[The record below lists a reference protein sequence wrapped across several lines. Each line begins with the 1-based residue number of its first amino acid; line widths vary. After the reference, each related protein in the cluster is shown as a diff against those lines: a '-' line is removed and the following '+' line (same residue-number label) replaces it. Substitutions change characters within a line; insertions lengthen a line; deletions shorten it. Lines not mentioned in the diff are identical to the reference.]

1 MKKNFLTAA
10 ALTVVAFF
18 VATEIA
24 QAADVTFSGQVRSRW
39 EYNEHTTAANNS
51 TRKFLND
58 VDGDDFIAT
67 RVRLNANVN
76 VNDSTSAF
84 IQMQSIRTWGQDLNT
99 ANAGTGGGSGNASFS
114 PSDAD
119 ASVGLHQ
126 AYFTLKNFATLP
138 VDLKLGRQQIV
149 LDGHRLLGHTGW
161 TTGAQTHDGLTM
173 SHKHG
178 NHTLTYAYILAN
190 EDDRGD
196 TTADANDIDVHLAHA
211 NFQGILGGNLS
222 IYGIALLDDCGLT
235 TSTAC
240 NINAADNNIYTVG
253 FRQAGQLFG
262 IDYRGEYYYQGGEA
276 NSDALRNAGGSTG
289 SLTNGQL
296 DYNSAGGDILNT
308 DRDAYMFGVRIGKK
322 FNNVA
327 MKPSLTIWY
336 DQLSGTDDDDLKGGD
351 YGTFNTL
358 FDTGH
363 KFYGHMDL
371 FLNNIN
377 HGTQGLGL
385 TDLAVKASLQPMPGW
400 TVKFA
405 WHKFKTEVDPSD
417 NPFARSNNLAATVD
431 DDLGT
436 EVDLAL
442 IHKYNANTVISAG
455 YSVFSADT
463 LFNLQSTGTSVANSA
478 DWAYVSFDVK
488 F

>member
-10 ALTVVAFF
+10 ALMVVGFF
-18 VATEIA
+18 VSTEIA

-39 EYNEHTTAANNS
+39 EYNEQGTNATNT

-58 VDGDDFIAT
+58 ADGDASIAT
-67 RVRLNANVN
+67 RVRLNANVK

-84 IQMQSIRTWGQDLNT
+84 IQMQSNRTWGNDLDT
-99 ANAGTGGGSGNASFS
+99 SGTGSNGGSGNSSFT
-114 PSDAD
+114 PSDGD

-126 AYFTLKNFATLP
+126 AYFTLKNFASLP
-138 VDLKLGRQQIV
+138 VDLQFGRQEVV
-149 LDGHRLLGHTGW
+149 LDGHRLFGNTGW
-161 TTGAQTHDGLTM
+161 TTGAQTHDAIRLT
-173 SHKHG
+173 HKHG
-178 NHTLTYAYILAN
+178 NHTLTYAYVLAN
-190 EDDRGD
+190 EEDRTESTEDD
-196 TTADANDIDVHLAHA
+196 NDIDVHLAHL

-222 IYGIALLDDCGLT
+222 LYAVALLDDCGLT
-235 TSTAC
+235 ATGVCSNGQVAP
-240 NINAADNNIYTVG
+240 AATGSLDNNIYTIG

-262 IDYRGEYYYQGGEA
+262 IDYRGEYYYQGGDAIADATATGTLNYGAGAGLA
-276 NSDALRNAGGSTG
+276 NV
-289 SLTNGQL
+289 
-296 DYNSAGGDILNT
+296 

-336 DQLSGTDDDDLKGGD
+336 DQLSGTDDSDISSGD

-371 FLNNIN
+371 FLNNVN

-385 TDLAVKASLQPMPGW
+385 TDLAVKASIQPMPGW
-400 TVKFA
+400 TIKA
-405 WHKFKTEVDPSD
+405 DWHKFTTEVDPSS
-417 NPFARSNNLAATVD
+417 NINARSNNVASGVD

-436 EVDLAL
+436 ELDLAI

-455 YSVFSADT
+455 WSRFAAED
-463 LFNLQSTGTSVANSA
+463 LFNQQNTVVANSA
-478 DWAYVSFDVK
+478 DWAYVQFDVK